1 MGLFGKKKKSETINE
16 PIVTPIISEE
26 TAEKDV
32 VKPINSEA
40 KELVIKIFCAG
51 GFSTSL
57 WALKTEEALHKQ
69 GITSKVTAYPV
80 ASIEIE
86 GNNADAILI
95 GPQTRY
101 VEADAKKAYPEKI
114 IEVVPFTI
122 FGRVNGDENVKY
134 LKEIGVIN

>member
-1 MGLFGKKKKSETINE
+1 MGLFGKKKKSETTNE
-16 PIVTPIISEE
+16 AVVTSVVSEE
-26 TAEKDV
+26 KIEKV
-32 VKPINSEA
+32 AVKPVNSED

-57 WALKTEEALHKQ
+57 WALKTEEALHNQ
-69 GITSKVTAYPV
+69 GIASKVTAYPV

-86 GNNADAILI
+86 GSNADAILI

-101 VEADAKKAYPEKI
+101 VEADAKKVFPEKI

-122 FGRVNGDENVKY
+122 FGRVDGDENVKY
-134 LKEIGVIN
+134 LREIGVIS